1 MSVITKKDEDTRE
14 LNLQVEG
21 LTEKEIREV
30 QKIFHR
36 FLKKYEE
43 NPEADTKEWLFE
55 QLKEELPEKK
65 EEELESIAE
74 EIVTA
79 IEEYQKDLDEFNQ
92 SCRKGITK
100 ESLLAEKKQ
109 D

>member
-43 NPEADTKEWLFE
+43 K
-55 QLKEELPEKK
+55 
-65 EEELESIAE
+65 S
-74 EIVTA
+74 
-79 IEEYQKDLDEFNQ
+79 
-92 SCRKGITK
+92 
-100 ESLLAEKKQ
+100 
-109 D
+109 